1 MADAGQE
8 NYQQRGERRRSS
20 VPPNASVWDRFLWDF
35 KLEDMWGSDR
45 YKETERLKREAMDRL
60 LFLSKDDTVGD
71 LLSLLTKHGIL
82 SAPIY
87 DDDAN
92 MFAGS
97 VDVLDLV
104 TYCVK
109 QMGRGTLIDDTY
121 FKRTPVGK
129 IVNIS
134 GRNRWRPIDRRAPLR
149 ILFDTLSLPDVH
161 RVPVVDNKEGKPE
174 QKVLGLVT
182 QSQVLG
188 WLWEQREKEGFPQDI
203 RRLKLKN
210 WKSPVICGTDMLWLV
225 EKETA
230 LAEAFHTIKRQRVTG
245 VGVVNEAGELM
256 GNVSASDIKV
266 GVASGK
272 QLLDML
278 TMSLEQF
285 LTLKGSLMIDIDR
298 PLSHRQPITA
308 TPEDTMEQ
316 VLEKLITHRIHR
328 LWIVES
334 DGEGDDADVS
344 SPAGEQSRKRT
355 GRVPIGCVSLCDVLN
370 ELASFESSELYV
382 PRVEGVEEGYVED
395 EEDEENESDYL
406 EEVEA
411 GRRKRSQK
419 TKPTKKKA
427 KKASNKKGRH
437 LLPSKDKSM
446 QQEEAEGASTGPSAG
461 LNPASA
467 ATTK

>member
-1 MADAGQE
+1 MCIE
-8 NYQQRGERRRSS
+8 CLSS
-20 VPPNASVWDRFLWDF
+20 TTRVHHSCSA
-35 KLEDMWGSDR
+35 
-45 YKETERLKREAMDRL
+45 L
-60 LFLSKDDTVGD
+60 LLIALHLGLTVCGTGCRA
-71 LLSLLTKHGIL
+71 LT
-82 SAPIY
+82 
-87 DDDAN
+87 
-92 MFAGS
+92 
-97 VDVLDLV
+97 
-104 TYCVK
+104 
-109 QMGRGTLIDDTY
+109 
-121 FKRTPVGK
+121 
-129 IVNIS
+129 
-134 GRNRWRPIDRRAPLR
+134 
-149 ILFDTLSLPDVH
+149 
-161 RVPVVDNKEGKPE
+161 EGKPE

-334 DGEGDDADVS
+334 DGEGSDADIS
-344 SPAGEQSRKRT
+344 SLAGEQS
-355 GRVPIGCVSLCDVLN
+355 VPSSLSLMRAI
-370 ELASFESSELYV
+370 LAQLAMHC
-382 PRVEGVEEGYVED
+382 P
-395 EEDEENESDYL
+395 L
-406 EEVEA
+406 
-411 GRRKRSQK
+411 
-419 TKPTKKKA
+419 
-427 KKASNKKGRH
+427 
-437 LLPSKDKSM
+437 
-446 QQEEAEGASTGPSAG
+446 STDRG
-461 LNPASA
+461 
-467 ATTK
+467 